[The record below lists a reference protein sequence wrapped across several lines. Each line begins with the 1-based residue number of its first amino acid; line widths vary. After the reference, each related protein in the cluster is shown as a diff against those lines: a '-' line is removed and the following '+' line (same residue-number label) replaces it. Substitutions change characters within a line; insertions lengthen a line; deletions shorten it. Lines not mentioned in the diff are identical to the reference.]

1 MKAFGRS
8 VLLSLEGLWA
18 PGTAMDVA
26 GSRRAVAVLLGLLL
40 LVTGLGAAALPR
52 LLALLGA
59 ALGDGGGAEGAAAH
73 AAALRV
79 GLSRYLV
86 ADRLL
91 PPLPLALAAVLVAAV
106 GAPVLETRRVAA
118 RAVWGVLAVGAAPLV
133 VQRLGELAVVWTTPA
148 GSLLP
153 GEVVGLPGRFNVGI
167 GGLLAAAG
175 WTPGV
180 ALGAAAEAAN
190 ATGLWVVAL
199 WGWGLARLDRDAS
212 RAGARLPAWPFALA
226 LAAYA
231 GAYAAYVVLFPWYL
245 MLVTGGA

>member
-1 MKAFGRS
+1 MRS
-8 VLLSLEGLWA
+8 GLRSALLPLAALSE
-18 PGTAMDVA
+18 PGAAMDVA
-26 GSRRAVAVLLGLLL
+26 GARHAVLALAGVLLL
-40 LVTGLGAAALPR
+40 TGALGAACLPR
-52 LLALLGA
+52 LLALLA
-59 ALGDGGGAEGAAAH
+59 ATLAPAGSPLAAAH
-73 AAALRV
+73 ADALHE
-79 GLSRYLV
+79 GLVRYLV

-199 WGWGLARLDRDAS
+199 WGWGLARLDRDAT